1 MRILILLLAA
11 LPAWTQTAQAMETE
25 AGEPAALMRIWQ
37 QGIDGLDSAPV
48 LERLDLESL
57 LGTGIQ
63 EGLPL
68 LNKSVRSGELR
79 LSPPLALALSALNS
93 GNEEMRAVALRF
105 VSVEAGKF
113 IAYGVDS
120 GSFAGKPLPAAEL
133 TRLDGGIFSQF
144 GTAPARRKVF
154 SATKVLKQE
163 GKNALIST
171 NLIDEGNGRS
181 YALELD
187 LQKREAGWIVIGVH
201 NILELY
207 TELLRSSKA
216 D

>member
-1 MRILILLLAA
+1 
-11 LPAWTQTAQAMETE
+11 MEAD

-37 QGIDGLDSAPV
+37 RGIDGLDSAPV

-57 LGTGIQ
+57 LGAGLQ

-68 LNKSVRSGELR
+68 LNKSVSNGELR

-93 GNEEMRAVALRF
+93 GNEVMQASALRF
-105 VSVEAGKF
+105 VSGEVGKF

-144 GTAPARRKVF
+144 GTVSARRKVF
-154 SATKVLKQE
+154 SAAKVLKQE
-163 GKNALIST
+163 EKSALIST
-171 NLIDEGNGRS
+171 NLFDEGSGRN
-181 YALELD
+181 YALELA
-187 LQKREAGWIVIGVH
+187 LQKREEGWTVIGVH
-201 NILELY
+201 NLSTLY

-216 D
+216 IKP